1 MIFIDLDS
9 RSKGTKRKRDFDEG
23 KKQKKK
29 RKEKKRKEKKRKEKK
44 RKEKIPRASEDL
56 GIKKRDQ
63 DAHRRSV
70 RT

>member
-29 RKEKKRKEKKRKEKK
+29 RKEKKRKEKKRKEK
-44 RKEKIPRASEDL
+44 IPRASEDL